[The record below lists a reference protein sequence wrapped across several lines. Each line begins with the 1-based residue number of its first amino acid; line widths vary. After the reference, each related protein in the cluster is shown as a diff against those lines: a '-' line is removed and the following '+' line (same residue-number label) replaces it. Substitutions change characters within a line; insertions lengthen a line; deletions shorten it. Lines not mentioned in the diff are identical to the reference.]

1 MIAKYHIIIAKYLIK
16 IAKYLIKIANE
27 DRLLLHD
34 CVDDDVERVLR
45 PLPHLLG
52 VALVVDAE
60 SLLKSNN

>member
-1 MIAKYHIIIAKYLIK
+1 MIK

-34 CVDDDVERVLR
+34 RVDDDVERVLG

-52 VALVVDAE
+52 VALMVDAE
-60 SLLKSNN
+60 SLLKSNNSVRLA